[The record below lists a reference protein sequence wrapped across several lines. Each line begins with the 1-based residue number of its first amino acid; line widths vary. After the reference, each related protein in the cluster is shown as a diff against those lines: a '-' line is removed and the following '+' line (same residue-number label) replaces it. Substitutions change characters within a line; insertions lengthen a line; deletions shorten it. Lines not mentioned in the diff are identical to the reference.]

1 MKEMRSAKIFC
12 WVVFL
17 SFIFLSVEVLSF
29 LALSLLKDA
38 GYRFQFL
45 SELYPDE
52 KTTLAILH
60 KIERTGSDTGH
71 VMFDPEIGWVLRP
84 DGYGHHKDQMNFYHV
99 NRQGFRGFGSTAPMP
114 GRGVTRIMAFGDS
127 FTFGNELLEK
137 DTWTAV
143 LDATLRN
150 AEVLNSGV
158 PGYGHDQA
166 FLLSERLIPNFHP
179 DIVLLGFQPEN
190 TNRNVSVL
198 RAFYT
203 NEHYLPFTKPRFR
216 LQDGRLELLPNPL
229 RSFDEYRKA
238 YEDPSASFPLLGA
251 HDDYYDRHLSD
262 WNILDRFASVRLL
275 RLALLRF
282 VFSKPP
288 VTVDHLFDPKS
299 EAVKLTIAIMDAW
312 YDKVKA
318 AGATP
323 VIVVLP
329 NSPVIDEMR
338 RSGRMTHQAYLDH
351 WAQKG
356 MRVVDPSVSFAA
368 DPKGVPNLYLS
379 GGHYSPSGTSLVAES
394 VASYLQDE
402 NLIR

>member
-1 MKEMRSAKIFC
+1 MKEMRSAKVFC

-17 SFIFLSVEVLSF
+17 FLILLSVEFLSSF
-29 LALSLLKDA
+29 CYSRLRDA

-45 SELYPDE
+45 SELYPDQE
-52 KTTLAILH
+52 TILQILD
-60 KIERTGSDTGH
+60 KMERSGNDTGH
-71 VMFDPEIGWVLRP
+71 IMPDPEIGWALRP
-84 DGYGHHKDQMNFYHV
+84 DGYGHHADQMNFYHV
-99 NRQGFRGFGSTAPMP
+99 NRQGFRGFGSTSLTP
-114 GRGVTRIMAFGDS
+114 RSGVTRIMAFGDS
-127 FTFGNELLEK
+127 FTFGSELREK
-137 DTWTAV
+137 DAWTAV
-143 LDATLRN
+143 LDAKLRN
-150 AEVLNSGV
+150 AEVINTGV

-166 FLLSERLIPNFHP
+166 FLLSERLIPKFHP

-198 RAFYT
+198 RAFYS

-229 RSFDEYRKA
+229 QSLDEYRKA
-238 YEDPSASFPLLGA
+238 YEDPSASFPLLGE
-251 HDDYYDRHLSD
+251 HDDYYDRHLLD
-262 WNILDRFASVRLL
+262 RPLLDRFAVVRLI

-299 EAVKLTIAIMDAW
+299 EAVQLTVAIMDAW
-312 YDKVKA
+312 YDAVKA

-329 NSPVIDEMR
+329 NSPVIHEIY
-338 RSGRMTHQAYLDH
+338 RSGRMTHQTYLDH
-351 WAQKG
+351 WTQKG
-356 MRVVDPSVSFAA
+356 MRVVDPSISFAA

-379 GGHYSPSGTSLVAES
+379 GGHYSSTGATLVAEII
-394 VASYLQDE
+394 ASYLRDE
-402 NLIR
+402 HLVR